1 MLVVVLALVASNNS
15 IIAVGGWGIIESF
28 EGVWGTCVGDWEGEG
43 EETCIIF
50 FALFFLTW
58 EWGHRENFGRVRRV
72 EGCDDGLMHVLL

>member
-28 EGVWGTCVGDWEGEG
+28 EGVWGTCVGDWERVG

-58 EWGHRENFGRVRRV
+58 EWSLGKSWENEEWRSVMMV
-72 EGCDDGLMHVLL
+72 